1 MDPQPCGSVS
11 RQSDRPP
18 TLAIGNLRT
27 ENPAHWGANSTVAT
41 LAIRVCGKSFSLS
54 NLETRM
60 KLFSALTILAIA
72 AAGPAFAEGK
82 CTGAPKSKW
91 QPTSALESQLQAG
104 GYKVR
109 QIKVEG
115 GCYEV
120 YATDKDGKRANM
132 AFNAETLQKLDNAEA
147 GEN

>member
-1 MDPQPCGSVS
+1 
-11 RQSDRPP
+11 
-18 TLAIGNLRT
+18 
-27 ENPAHWGANSTVAT
+27 
-41 LAIRVCGKSFSLS
+41 
-54 NLETRM
+54 M
-60 KLFSALTILAIA
+60 KLISALTILAVAVAIA

-82 CTGAPKSKW
+82 CSSAPKSKW
-91 QPTSALESQLQAG
+91 QPKSALETQLQG
-104 GYKVR
+104 DGYKVR

-132 AFNAETLQKLDNAEA
+132 AFNAETLEKLANAEA

>member
-1 MDPQPCGSVS
+1 
-11 RQSDRPP
+11 
-18 TLAIGNLRT
+18 LANGNLRT
-27 ENPAHWGANSTVAT
+27 ANPADWVAKST
-41 LAIRVCGKSFSLS
+41 
-54 NLETRM
+54 LETPENAFAAGRSHSRNPETPM
-60 KLFSALTILAIA
+60 KLLSALTILAVA

-82 CTGAPKSKW
+82 CTNAPKSKW
-91 QPTSALESQLQAG
+91 RPKSVLTSLLQAD

-120 YATDKDGKRANM
+120 YAIARDGKRANM
-132 AFNAETLQKLDNAEA
+132 AYNAETLDQLDNPEA

>member
-1 MDPQPCGSVS
+1 MLRPQIRRVEP
-11 RQSDRPP
+11 RIRRAKRSDAKFAPNVLAVEISE
-18 TLAIGNLRT
+18 TL
-27 ENPAHWGANSTVAT
+27 
-41 LAIRVCGKSFSLS
+41 
-54 NLETRM
+54 M
-60 KLFSALTILAIA
+60 KLLTAIAAVAIIA
-72 AAGPAFAEGK
+72 AAGPALAAGK
-82 CTGAPKSKW
+82 CTNAPKSKW
-91 QPTSALESQLQAG
+91 QPRSALESQLHAD

-132 AFNAETLQKLDNAEA
+132 AYNAETLEKLDNAEA

>member
-1 MDPQPCGSVS
+1 LRRDFDRHGTGLFPVRRKS
-11 RQSDRPP
+11 R
-18 TLAIGNLRT
+18 
-27 ENPAHWGANSTVAT
+27 
-41 LAIRVCGKSFSLS
+41 
-54 NLETRM
+54 NLEIQM
-60 KLFSALTILAIA
+60 KLLTALTVVALA

-82 CTGAPKSKW
+82 CAAGPKSKW
-91 QPTSALESQLQAG
+91 QPRTALESQLQAE

-132 AFNAETLQKLDNAEA
+132 AYNAETLEKLDNAEA

>member
-1 MDPQPCGSVS
+1 
-11 RQSDRPP
+11 
-18 TLAIGNLRT
+18 
-27 ENPAHWGANSTVAT
+27 
-41 LAIRVCGKSFSLS
+41 
-54 NLETRM
+54 M
-60 KLFSALTILAIA
+60 KLLSAALTILAV
-72 AAGPAFAEGK
+72 AGPALAEGK
-82 CTGAPKSKW
+82 CSSAPKSKW
-91 QPTSALESQLQAG
+91 QPKSALESQLQSD

-132 AFNAETLQKLDNAEA
+132 AFNAETLDRLDNAEA